1 MDPKTGKETLYNL
14 ESLINQAVFPGLQ
27 GGPHNHAI
35 AGTHRGASHLVSR
48 WRRRASP
55 PALPN
60 TLRKLLGAPPKL
72 PPLLSV
78 PAGIAVALRQAMTP
92 EFKAYQ
98 QQVVANCR
106 ALAAALMELGYDIV
120 TGKGRSGSPARGW
133 FLRTVPGHR
142 GPYAW
147 R

>member
-1 MDPKTGKETLYNL
+1 M
-14 ESLINQAVFPGLQ
+14 
-27 GGPHNHAI
+27 
-35 AGTHRGASHLVSR
+35 
-48 WRRRASP
+48 
-55 PALPN
+55 
-60 TLRKLLGAPPKL
+60 
-72 PPLLSV
+72 
-78 PAGIAVALRQAMTP
+78 ALRQAMTP

-133 FLRTVPGHR
+133 LLCVVPGHQ